1 MISLKPYLF
10 GDKNK
15 NVDVEYRRIIGLFL
29 QGIALHAVEGDQS
42 DYGPFRADIDALAKQ
57 ITPATPMSQLLV
69 VVGGALRA
77 MEEYNRRTSKVIH
90 KQNHELQNM
99 VSMLTQTVITIGS
112 SGEASVN
119 KLQEVEKS
127 IEHACKLDDMQ
138 LLKLRLG
145 DCLEAVRAEAQRQKT
160 DGQSTLESLK
170 KELET
175 SRQRVGCVAAPLDL
189 DAATGLPSMQEA
201 MKAIQAAVASP
212 HNKFLTIALVSRVPA
227 VNARFGTSIGDRVLT
242 AFAEHFRRNLAA
254 NDRLFRWHGPA
265 VIALLERE
273 ERLEKVR
280 TEIRR
285 FIEAKLEKTIEVGN
299 RTVMLPI
306 SASWSIFPVA
316 PPMEELLKKLEA
328 FTAAQVSRDHV

>member
-10 GDKNK
+10 GDKSR
-15 NVDVEYRRIIGLFL
+15 DADAEYRRIIGLFL

-42 DYGPFRADIDALAKQ
+42 DYGPFRADIDELAKQ
-57 ITPATPMSQLLV
+57 ITPDTPMSQLLV

-90 KQNHELQNM
+90 RQNHELQNM

-119 KLQEVEKS
+119 KLQDVEKS

-145 DCLEAVRAEAQRQKT
+145 DCLEAVSGRGAAPENRRPKHARKPEKGAGEFPRT
-160 DGQSTLESLK
+160 
-170 KELET
+170 
-175 SRQRVGCVAAPLDL
+175 RRVAAAPDL

-212 HNKFLTIALVSRVPA
+212 RNKFLTMALVSRVPA
-227 VNARFGTSIGDRVLT
+227 VNARFGDSVGDRVLT
-242 AFAEHFRRNLAA
+242 TFVEHFRRNLAV

-265 VIALLERE
+265 VIAVLERE

-285 FIEAKLEKTIEVGN
+285 FIEVKLEKTIEVGN
-299 RTVMLPI
+299 RTILLPI

-316 PPMEELLKKLEA
+316 PPLEDLLKKMEA
-328 FTAAQVSRDHV
+328 FMAAQIPRD

>member
-10 GDKNK
+10 GDKGK
-15 NVDVEYRRIIGLFL
+15 NADGEYRRIIGLFL

-42 DYGPFRADIDALAKQ
+42 DYGPFRAGIDEFAKQ
-57 ITPATPMSQLLV
+57 ITPDTSMSQLLV

-77 MEEYNRRTSKVIH
+77 MEDYNRRTSKVIH
-90 KQNHELQNM
+90 RQNHELQNM

-119 KLQEVEKS
+119 KLQDVEKS
-127 IEHACKLDDMQ
+127 IEHACMLDDMQ

-145 DCLEAVRAEAQRQKT
+145 ECLEAVREEAQRQKT

-175 SRQRVGCVAAPLDL
+175 SRDRVGFVPAALDL
-189 DAATGLPSMQEA
+189 DAATGLPSKKEA
-201 MKAIQAAVASP
+201 VKAIQAAVASP
-212 HNKFLTIALVSRVPA
+212 HNKFLAIAVVSRLQA
-227 VNARFGTSIGDRVLT
+227 VNARFGDSIGHSVLAT
-242 AFAEHFRRNLAA
+242 FADHFRGHLAA

-265 VIALLERE
+265 LVAVLERD

-280 TEIRR
+280 TELRR
-285 FIEAKLEKTIEVGN
+285 FIEAKLEKTVEVGN
-299 RTVMLPI
+299 RTILLPI
-306 SASWSIFPVA
+306 SASWSIFSVA
-316 PPMEELLKKLEA
+316 PPMEAPLTKIEA
-328 FTAAQVSRDHV
+328 FTAAQVPRD